1 MTVAVVLA
9 SGGLDSTTVAYHV
22 RESGCTVHPLFLDYH
37 QHCVEKEWDTVR
49 RVFDDT
55 QIGHPTRVSIG
66 DVFKHSD
73 SRLIH
78 EADLWNEPIKSSDLY
93 IPYRTLLF
101 FSVGA
106 AFAQTIGST
115 EVYSGFINSNVAQE
129 LDCTAD
135 FFNKLEMF
143 TDQIGTVKFHM
154 PFRTSTKADVVLE
167 ALRLGVPI
175 GATFSCQVYSD
186 TPCGACPNCVER
198 LAAVREVRSHVQS

>member
-9 SGGLDSTTVAYHV
+9 SGGLDSTTVAFQV
-22 RESGCTVHPLFLDYH
+22 RELGYDVQPLFLDYS

-49 RVFDDT
+49 RVFAET
-55 QIGHPTRVSIG
+55 PIEHPARVSIG
-66 DVFKHSD
+66 DVFRQSN
-73 SRLIH
+73 SRLIR
-78 EADLWNEPIKSSDLY
+78 EADLWREPIKSSDLY

-101 FSVGA
+101 FSVAA

-143 TDQIGTVKFHM
+143 TDQIGSVKFRM
-154 PFRTSTKADVVLE
+154 PFRASTKADVVRE